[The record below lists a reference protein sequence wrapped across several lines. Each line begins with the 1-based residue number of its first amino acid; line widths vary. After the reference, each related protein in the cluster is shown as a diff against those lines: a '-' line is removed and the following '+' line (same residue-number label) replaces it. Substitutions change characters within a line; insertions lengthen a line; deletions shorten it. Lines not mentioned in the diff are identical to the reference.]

1 MRRSKPRMIAIRDLS
16 ESRMAFFWIGAPGK
30 VMPGPWETETGPQ

>member
-16 ESRMAFFWIGAPGK
+16 ESRMAFFWIGAPK
-30 VMPGPWETETGPQ
+30 PDRNE